1 VTAHADTGL
10 SPSVRAG
17 GRSAAPPCAVRPDAE
32 LIARVPL
39 ATLAFAHLGARM
51 RALLLRSTL
60 RLEGGEFRSRTA
72 RELMRRCHGVDVGAY
87 SYGECFVAGAFPPGT
102 VIGRYVSIAEGVR
115 ALGRNHPTGRLAMHP
130 YFYNERLGQVGG
142 DTIAFQGLDVGHD
155 AWLGLRA
162 IVTPGCRRIGL
173 GAVVGA
179 GAVVTH
185 DVPDFAIVAGTPARV
200 LRYRF
205 PEHVRDAIRAS
216 RWWERPP
223 AELARHPDIL
233 GRDVS
238 DALLVHPLFAPA
250 GPAARGR
257 P

>member
-1 VTAHADTGL
+1 VTARDAH
-10 SPSVRAG
+10 
-17 GRSAAPPCAVRPDAE
+17 SAAAPDGRDAPRAE
-32 LIARVPL
+32 LTARVPL
-39 ATLAFAHLGARM
+39 AALAFAHLGERM

-60 RLEGGEFRSRTA
+60 RFEGGEFRSRTA
-72 RELMRRCHGVDVGAY
+72 RALMRECHGVDIGAY
-87 SYGECFVAGAFPPGT
+87 SYGECFVAGAFPRGT

-115 ALGRNHPTGRLAMHP
+115 ALGRNHPTGRLTMHP
-130 YFYNERLGQVGG
+130 YFFNEHLGYVAG
-142 DTIAFQGLDVGHD
+142 DTVAFSGLDVGHD

-200 LRYRF
+200 VRFRF
-205 PEHVRDAIRAS
+205 PAHVRDAVRAS
-216 RWWERPP
+216 RWWERSPDD
-223 AELARHPDIL
+223 LARHPGIL

-238 DALLVHPLFAPA
+238 DALLVHPLFSPA
-250 GPAARGR
+250 GTASRGR